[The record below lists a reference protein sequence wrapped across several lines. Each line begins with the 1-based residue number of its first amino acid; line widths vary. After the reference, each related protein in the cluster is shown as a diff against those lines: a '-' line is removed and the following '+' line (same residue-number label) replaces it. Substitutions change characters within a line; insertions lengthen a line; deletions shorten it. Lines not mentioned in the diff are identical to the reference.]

1 MGGQLYLNDGSPPNR
16 KNVCVSGYE
25 RGKENFALS
34 NFDDN
39 KGKGYDF
46 VDPHLGKIHFPTSEH
61 YLHFQKIKP
70 EYKQQYLA
78 AWQNEKSPAAILGGL
93 RNPGSP
99 YHIPNAHH
107 AYMTPNGFNNA
118 WDNDK
123 VFVQMQINAAKYQ
136 QSQEF
141 RDSIHK
147 SIELGDAFGDNQG
160 PATII
165 EDTSSLSK
173 GQKPEEEWGT
183 GPGGKGKNILGN
195 SQTAFAMM
203 IKNKQFDENSPAPKL
218 DTLKTAQV
226 AGYYANAQIQY
237 QQGVQVALKDVR
249 KKSGK
254 DQGFNQPD
262 TSDLSPSLVQ
272 KTSPTLIKNKQQNAQ
287 SFTTAPLP
295 TPPPQVNHR
304 NPFQNLFSSTRPNH
318 VYSSGGNQRLVVQD
332 NKIVGYEFRRSSTS
346 SWEKS
351 TDKTRFQGLV
361 DHFNQT
367 QQKQSSHV
375 YSSGGNQRLVVQ
387 DDKIVGYEFRRSST
401 SNWEKS
407 TDKTRFQGLVDHFNQ
422 TQQKQ
427 SSKSHMYSSGGNQR
441 LVIHDDRIVGYEFRR
456 SSTSNWEKSTD
467 KSRFQGLVDH
477 FNQTQQMNSPNPHTM
492 NTSVPQSILTSP
504 KSSQTLPKEGSSQV
518 STVIQEMVDSK
529 AVSKNSDIPLV
540 SKGDMKGTFKMA
552 FDNAQDAQTFK
563 KLLDD
568 FGFKGLSYYGSGE
581 KYPMQHNG
589 QQLSHIV
596 RFENDGNKA
605 TIPSEALDF
614 LRIKLDD
621 EEKVADIV
629 EQMGFDRPEPA
640 NRYTF

>member
-1 MGGQLYLNDGSPPNR
+1 MFVGAIIGGQLYLNDGNPPGR

-25 RGKENFALS
+25 RGKESFALS

-39 KGKGYDF
+39 KSKGYDF

-78 AWQNEKSPAAILGGL
+78 ALQNEKSPAAILGGL
-93 RNPGSP
+93 RNPSSP

-173 GQKPEEEWGT
+173 GQKPEEEWRT

-203 IKNKQFDENSPAPKL
+203 IKNKQFDENAPAPKL
-218 DTLKTAQV
+218 DTLKTVQV
-226 AGYYANAQIQY
+226 AGYYANVQIQY
-237 QQGVQVALKDVR
+237 QQGVQVALTDVR

-272 KTSPTLIKNKQQNAQ
+272 KTSAALIKNNQQNAQ
-287 SFTTAPLP
+287 SFTTAPLS
-295 TPPPQVNHR
+295 TPPPQVNHH
-304 NPFQNLFSSTRPNH
+304 NPFQNLFSPTRRNH

-346 SWEKS
+346 NWEKS
-351 TDKTRFQGLV
+351 TDKSRFQGLV
-361 DHFNQT
+361 HHFNQT
-367 QQKQSSHV
+367 QQKQYSQSHV

-387 DDKIVGYEFRRSST
+387 DDKIVGYEFRRGPN

-407 TDKTRFQGLVDHFNQ
+407 SDKSHFQGLADHF
-422 TQQKQ
+422 
-427 SSKSHMYSSGGNQR
+427 R
-441 LVIHDDRIVGYEFRR
+441 
-456 SSTSNWEKSTD
+456 
-467 KSRFQGLVDH
+467 
-477 FNQTQQMNSPNPHTM
+477 QTQQMSSTTLNTM
-492 NTSVPQSILTSP
+492 NSSVPQSSLSSP
-504 KSSQTLPKEGSSQV
+504 RSTQITPKNRAGQEVSSI
-518 STVIQEMVDSK
+518 IQEMFDSK
-529 AVSKNSDIPLV
+529 SPKNSDIPVV
-540 SKGDMKGTFKMA
+540 SKGDLKGTFRMA

-568 FGFKGLSYYGSGE
+568 FGFKGLSYYGMGE
-581 KYPMQHNG
+581 KYPMRHNG
-589 QQLSHIV
+589 QELSHIV

-605 TIPSEALDF
+605 TSLT
-614 LRIKLDD
+614 KLSIFSGLNWMMKK
-621 EEKVADIV
+621 ELPI
-629 EQMGFDRPEPA
+629 
-640 NRYTF
+640 